1 MASLPF
7 TLYRQ
12 LCPGPHAGPPF
23 VRTRLFTGEAS
34 PAQHLCSLGMSSPNP
49 DALANFAFHREK
61 KTLSGRQWGE
71 AERVQDLESDLC
83 GERLSAAAGKLHHLS
98 EPPDSDLRMWPWR
111 V

>member
-23 VRTRLFTGEAS
+23 VRARLFTGEAS
-34 PAQHLCSLGMSSPNP
+34 PAQHLCSLGISSPNP

-61 KTLSGRQWGE
+61 KLCLVDNGVRRKESRTWSQICAASAFLPLQASCITSLS
-71 AERVQDLESDLC
+71 
-83 GERLSAAAGKLHHLS
+83 
-98 EPPDSDLRMWPWR
+98 LRILI
-111 V
+111 